1 MTVED
6 VKIQVNL
13 IKEKA
18 YDNEKAHVIQDSL
31 WLDVLTDIANGNP
44 DARNLAKAAIKT
56 DQIKFERWYA

>member
-6 VKIQVNL
+6 VKIKVNL

-44 DARNLAKAAIKT
+44 DAQNLAKEDIKT